1 MKEFKVDR
9 MSSWLMYNFKVD
21 IVKLMTEFEVDG
33 MSLELLY
40 EFDVDVMRL
49 ME

>member
-21 IVKLMTEFEVDG
+21 IVKLMTEFG
-33 MSLELLY
+33 L
-40 EFDVDVMRL
+40 DVMNSKS
-49 ME
+49 M